1 MALAGS
7 GELWRPLEGFEGVWR
22 ALKARCENHF
32 FVKGSILS
40 NGAKDPNW
48 RRSKNYN
55 FIRIELKS
63 NYNVKKNVEAE
74 RTERC
79 MFLLLRIDAI

>member
-1 MALAGS
+1 M
-7 GELWRPLEGFEGVWR
+7 R
-22 ALKARCENHF
+22 KYF

-79 MFLLLRIDAI
+79 MF